1 MQTPAAAA
9 LARIAAVRAGLAA
22 ARPPVV
28 TALVEGALR
37 RGRLMRDPAGYR
49 VLVLATKAQV
59 GHRRRSLVLLDAPE
73 GLHWLRARYQAD
85 HGAVPDPAHVFAALE
100 LLRAGCL
107 QGPVRTRHIPPA
119 RLQQGWAARP

>member
-1 MQTPAAAA
+1 MPTPAAAA

-22 ARPPVV
+22 ARPPGV

-59 GHRRRSLVLLDAPE
+59 GHRRRTVILLDAPE
-73 GLHWLRARYQAD
+73 GLHWLTARYQDD
-85 HGAVPDPAHVFAALE
+85 HGTAPNPEHVFAAVE
-100 LLRAGCL
+100 ILRAGAL
-107 QGPVRTRHIPPA
+107 QGPVRTRRLAPS